1 MRTADPGSI
10 GMRVCVYV
18 FPHESISAHAQRLLD
33 AAEAVEKAQ
42 TELESQT
49 ITYAEAERRY
59 RQAKAMAFLNS
70 VGKNVAEREAK
81 AELESG
87 ISDLRFARDVAEGK
101 KAAALEAVRSRRSI
115 LSATQTLTSLVK
127 EEAAFSRTGPQN
139 Y

>member
-1 MRTADPGSI
+1 M
-10 GMRVCVYV
+10 
-18 FPHESISAHAQRLLD
+18 
-33 AAEAVEKAQ
+33 
-42 TELESQT
+42 
-49 ITYAEAERRY
+49 
-59 RQAKAMAFLNS
+59 
-70 VGKNVAEREAK
+70 AEREAK

-87 ISDLRFARDVAEGK
+87 ISDLPFARDVAEWK